1 MDDDVL
7 AMANVGN
14 LINYYCSDIFHVGV
28 YHAFPSS
35 ACILDKAKPETCGD
49 VFGLK

>member
-1 MDDDVL
+1 MVVDLQQPMVEISL
-7 AMANVGN
+7 ITNV
-14 LINYYCSDIFHVGV
+14 LINFHMGV

-35 ACILDKAKPETCGD
+35 AHNLDKAKPETCGD